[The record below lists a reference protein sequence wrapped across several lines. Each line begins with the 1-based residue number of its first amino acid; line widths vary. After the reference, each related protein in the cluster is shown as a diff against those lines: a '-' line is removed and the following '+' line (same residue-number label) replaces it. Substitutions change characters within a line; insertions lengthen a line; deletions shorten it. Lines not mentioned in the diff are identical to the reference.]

1 MKLKSPDCLPD
12 NIHLYTE
19 ELPVI
24 QKGGSD
30 YRLNEKKQGQ
40 KLLDKMAF
48 DCFGIEK
55 LEIQRTPGQKPT
67 AVQKDGKEFY
77 LGLSHTKTVIAGVLS
92 EKYPVAVD
100 IENSERNI
108 YTSLFFRIRHVDEP
122 AGFYEKNGLLRIWTM
137 KESALKWYG
146 TGLRTPMS
154 SLKIEKCKNNLF
166 LSTFVDGKCAKVCS
180 FKESDHW
187 ISVAY
192 GQY

>member
-19 ELPVI
+19 KLPVT
-24 QKGGSD
+24 QKVGSD
-30 YRLNEKKQGQ
+30 YRLYEKKHGQ

-55 LEIQRTPGQKPT
+55 LEIQRNPGQKPT
-67 AVQKDGKEFY
+67 AVQKNGKEFY

-92 EKYPVAVD
+92 EEYPVAVD

-108 YTSLFFRIRHVDEP
+108 YRSLFYRMRHPDETD
-122 AGFYEKNGLLRIWTM
+122 GFYEKYGLLRIWTM

-146 TGLRTPMS
+146 TGLRTPMN
-154 SLKIEKCKNNLF
+154 SLKIEKLKNNLF
-166 LSTFVDGKCAKVCS
+166 LSTFVGGKSAKVCS
-180 FKESDHW
+180 FKETDHW